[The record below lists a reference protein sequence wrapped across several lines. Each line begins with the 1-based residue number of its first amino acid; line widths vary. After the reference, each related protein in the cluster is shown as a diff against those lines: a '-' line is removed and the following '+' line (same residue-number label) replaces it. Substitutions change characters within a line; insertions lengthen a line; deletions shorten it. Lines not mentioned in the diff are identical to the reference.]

1 MKELLFRFWKIAE
14 TFTGLKLKGNIA
26 KFGQVELSD
35 VSAFYGFPDGKV
47 LSGTEYGTLL
57 LWEGNF
63 IKCLINFSPEEA
75 CHKDNIEV
83 VMRYEDYI
91 VTAGNDGYIKFWNAN
106 AIDQAEGDDNLNFYI

>member
-1 MKELLFRFWKIAE
+1 
-14 TFTGLKLKGNIA
+14 
-26 KFGQVELSD
+26 LSD

-63 IKCLINFSPEEA
+63 IKCLVNLSPEEN

-83 VMRYEDYI
+83 VIRYEDYI
-91 VTAGNDGYIKFWNAN
+91 VTAGSDGYIKFWNAN
-106 AIDQAEGDDNLNFYI
+106 AID